1 MTVKKILPVFLFL
14 FLAVPLAWGEGKIL
28 VKDPWVRQNPPG
40 TSVTAAYMVLENI
53 SGVDDELLSVDCG
66 CSQEASLHV
75 IEMKKGSDS
84 MIMREVPS
92 MAIPSG
98 ASIALSPGSHHVMLM
113 GLSSDIK
120 ESVVLELKFR
130 SGARISV
137 TAPVL
142 SPADASKRVQHHQHH

>member
-1 MTVKKILPVFLFL
+1 MTVKKIPLVFLFL
-14 FLAVPLAWGEGKIL
+14 LLAAPLAWGEGKIS
-28 VKDPWVRQNPPG
+28 VRDPWVRQNPPG
-40 TSVTAAYMVLENI
+40 VSVTAAYMVVENT
-53 SGVDDELLSVDCG
+53 SGVDDELLSVNCD

-75 IEMKKGSDS
+75 TEMKKGSDS
-84 MIMREVPS
+84 MMMREVS
-92 MAIPSG
+92 SIAIPSG

-113 GLSSDIK
+113 GLSGDIE

-142 SPADASKRVQHHQHH
+142 SPAAVSKRGRHH